1 MYRWFK
7 FKETLS
13 EYEYLRTRIR
23 DPEIETAEY
32 KIKYE
37 EKIDIIEKAIQDIN
51 LANVEEFY
59 SIAFST

>member
-13 EYEYLRTRIR
+13 EYKDIKDIIEN
-23 DPEIETAEY
+23 PEKRTAEY
-32 KIKYE
+32 EIKYE
-37 EKIDIIEKAIQDIN
+37 EIIDIIEKAIQDIN